1 MGFCADIVQ
10 DGKKYMVLIDAE
22 ELWACVAHTVT
33 QGWDVPD
40 DVLLRSFN
48 EWGHACMPG
57 TCQDGLFSH
66 WVDCLSDYDFQAME
80 GLLPKDVCQRR
91 DDCPLYRGAG
101 GPCDGWAVAL
111 ENPTVSDVA
120 SWLTWDALVQLHQK
134 LGIAMSSEEY
144 AQLKPLRCEHEMVE
158 YWHMDDPIALAAEV
172 VRRQMLCEDLIAFG
186 PPEVS
191 DTHITLSL
199 RPTEA
204 FFDKMHEMQAAKK
217 AVTGPAGANAQNS
230 EEFSPTLLVLGLA
243 CLSFVIAIFL
253 FQASH

>member
-1 MGFCADIVQ
+1 MGFWADIVQ
-10 DGKKYMVLIDAE
+10 NGKKYMVLIDAE
-22 ELWACVAHTVT
+22 ELWASVARTVT

-40 DVLLRSFN
+40 DVLLRSFKTA
-48 EWGHACMPG
+48 GRACMPG

-66 WVDCLSDYDFQAME
+66 WVECNSDCRYQITE
-80 GLLPKDVCQRR
+80 GLLPTNVCRRKDE
-91 DDCPLYRGAG
+91 CPLYRGAG
-101 GPCDGWAVAL
+101 GPCNGWVVTL
-111 ENPTVSDVA
+111 DNPTVSDMA

-144 AQLKPLRCEHEMVE
+144 AQLKPMRFEYQIPK

-191 DTHITLSL
+191 DTHIALSL

-204 FFDKMHEMQAAKK
+204 FLDKMHEVQAAKK

-230 EEFSPTLLVLGLA
+230 GEFSPTLLVLGLA
-243 CLSFVIAIFL
+243 CLAFVIAIFQ